1 MRRIYLKQLR
11 RHLVK
16 GAVALFHAH
25 DAACCRPQLLFG
37 GSRILYPLGVVL
49 RGTESL
55 LTHRW
60 REPDSNLSSLSGSV
74 PLRAGGALRGNH
86 MALEGSFSVAGPIVR
101 RRWSWRCGRGRRS
114 ARSR

>member
-60 REPDSNLSSLSGSV
+60 RRESRANPSLK
-74 PLRAGGALRGNH
+74 PRFLNKPNRERAYKN
-86 MALEGSFSVAGPIVR
+86 
-101 RRWSWRCGRGRRS
+101 
-114 ARSR
+114 